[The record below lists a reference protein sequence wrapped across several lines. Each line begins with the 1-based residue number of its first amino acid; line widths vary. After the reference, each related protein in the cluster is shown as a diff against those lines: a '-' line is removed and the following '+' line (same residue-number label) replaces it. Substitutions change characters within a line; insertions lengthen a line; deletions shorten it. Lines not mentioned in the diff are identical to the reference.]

1 MPKKHRRK
9 PITVA
14 PNTYQPT
21 KAETEK
27 VEPPLTHSD
36 GSPASLEQIA
46 KAVLQP
52 VSLLTVENPRQNR

>member
-1 MPKKHRRK
+1 MPQKRRRK
-9 PITVA
+9 PVKVV
-14 PNTYQPT
+14 PNHYQPT
-21 KAETEK
+21 KAEVEK

-36 GSPASLEQIA
+36 GLPATLEQVA